1 MYTPNDRFPNG
12 GKMSQLLDSLD
23 IGDTIDIK
31 GPVGEI
37 AYLDP
42 GEFLIKG
49 KPRNASKLA
58 MLAGGTGITPMYQV
72 LKAILNNP
80 HDNTECSLIYA
91 NQTEESILLRDEV
104 SRRDK
109 RAGKKF
115 HTSKWSRSY
124 I

>member
-12 GKMSQLLDSLD
+12 GKMSQLLDSLE

-31 GPVGEI
+31 GPLGEI

-49 KPRNASKLA
+49 NPQNANKLA

-80 HDNTECSLIYA
+80 DDNTECSLIFA
-91 NQTEESILLRDEV
+91 NQTEGDILLRNEV
-104 SRRDK
+104 GSRN
-109 RAGKKF
+109 G
-115 HTSKWSRSY
+115 
-124 I
+124 